1 VVQSKTAA
9 VHAGAK
15 LIKWPPARV
24 VQSNTA
30 AMHAGATLIKPPSP
44 SADSVKP
51 KPSSPKMAQSK
62 FAQTSTAAVPQ
73 APAPILKR
81 KIAPP
86 DRDWSFYG
94 VFLPYVSQ
102 QRLGGSVTELNHSAV
117 VDHQPGDTDPTP
129 PRPEL
134 SIPISERDTVP
145 PTPGNIGKAKE
156 VQTSSRAD
164 TSSIVGLLDELD
176 IPKLPEISGE
186 NRSPI
191 AASMS
196 PSANRS
202 RKLLR
207 PKSALQ
213 SLKRSEAASDP
224 PTQTSRVSGRS
235 KFAFESPR
243 TSRAVSK
250 TKQVLSKKS
259 KPAISG
265 SKQLNKRFSRR
276 LHRGHSGRVS
286 AALRNL
292 VDEPV
297 IIFWEDCSIGN
308 WRMGPRC

>member
-1 VVQSKTAA
+1 
-9 VHAGAK
+9 
-15 LIKWPPARV
+15 
-24 VQSNTA
+24 
-30 AMHAGATLIKPPSP
+30 
-44 SADSVKP
+44 
-51 KPSSPKMAQSK
+51 MAQSK

-94 VFLPYVSQ
+94 VFLPYISQ

-117 VDHQPGDTDPTP
+117 VDQPGNTDPTP

-134 SIPISERDTVP
+134 SIPISERDAVQ
-145 PTPGNIGKAKE
+145 PTPGKIGKTKE
-156 VQTSSRAD
+156 VQTSPRGD
-164 TSSIVGLLDELD
+164 TFSIVALLDELD
-176 IPKLPEISGE
+176 IPKLTEVSDE

-213 SLKRSEAASDP
+213 SLKRSEATSDP
-224 PTQTSRVSGRS
+224 HPQTSRVSGRS

-259 KPAISG
+259 KPALSR

-276 LHRGHSGRVS
+276 LRRGHPGRVS